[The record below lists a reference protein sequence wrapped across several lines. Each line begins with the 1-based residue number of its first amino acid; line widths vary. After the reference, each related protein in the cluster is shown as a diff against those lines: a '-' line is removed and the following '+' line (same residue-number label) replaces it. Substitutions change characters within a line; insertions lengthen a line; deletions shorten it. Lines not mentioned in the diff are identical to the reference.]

1 MELHQLRYFVTAA
14 RTGHFGRAAEA
25 IPISQPSLSQ
35 GIARLERELGLQLFD
50 RGGRGATLTAAGR
63 ELLPLAEQV
72 VSGAARIESAAEEIR
87 GLGMGRLEIC
97 ALPAL
102 DQHLLPPWLVQF
114 RQQFPRVELRVREL
128 RPAGAVAQAV
138 LSGQAD
144 LGFAHMPCELPGLR
158 VRMLLTDP
166 LLLIAPS
173 GHPLAS
179 RPVVDLRDA
188 AGEDFIWVRDA
199 NDFEHPLMRACRLS
213 GFEPGIVCES
223 GSAQGALALVEAGL
237 GITLL
242 PALAAEPRPGLTAA
256 PLSDDSLARQLVVI
270 WREKGASP
278 AARAF
283 VRLCAPL
290 DDHSPQETP
299 PKRA

>member
-50 RGGRGATLTAAGR
+50 RGGRGTTLTAAGR
-63 ELLPLAEQV
+63 ELLPVAEQV
-72 VSGAARIESAAEEIR
+72 VSGAARIETAAEEIR
-87 GLGMGRLEIC
+87 GLGSGRLEIC

-102 DQHLLPPWLVQF
+102 DQYLLPPWLVQF
-114 RQQFPRVELRVREL
+114 RQQFPRVALRVREL
-128 RPAGAVAQAV
+128 RPAGAVARAV

-144 LGFAHMPCELPGLR
+144 LGFAHLPCDDDGLR
-158 VRMLLTDP
+158 VRNLLTDP
-166 LLLIAPS
+166 LLLVTPT

-179 RPVVDLRDA
+179 RAVVDLREA

-199 NDFEHPLMRACRLS
+199 SDYEHPLMRACRLS

-237 GITLL
+237 GVTLL
-242 PALAAEPRPGLTAA
+242 PALAVEPRPGLAVL
-256 PLSDDSLARQLVVI
+256 PLSDDSLARQLVVL
-270 WREKGASP
+270 WRDKGATP

-283 VRLCAPL
+283 VRICAPSEDQSL
-290 DDHSPQETP
+290 HESE
-299 PKRA
+299 PKSA